1 MVGYSNTWDAWA
13 GQEYRKATVLEFFK
27 ELNCTSFK
35 YAPRLSLKKGNH
47 IMTEMQ
53 PFFEDVQSH
62 YDLSDDFFALF
73 LDPTR
78 TYSCAWFDDPN
89 ATLEEAQ
96 KAKIDLSLGKCE
108 LSPGMKLLDIGCGWG
123 TTALRAAER
132 YQVNA
137 IGLTLSKNQ
146 FEHASQRARESGL
159 SDTVQ
164 FRLQGWEEFSE
175 PVDRIVSIGAFEHF
189 RNSRHE
195 EFFKRCSEILPP
207 GGIMMLHT
215 IVTPSL
221 KDLRERGIEFCHE
234 DIKFAR
240 FIRDEIFPGGQLCA
254 PERVKL
260 MAQQNGFDV
269 YHVQALGL
277 HYAHTLD
284 CWSESLANAKQ
295 QAIALTSPTVYDRY
309 QKYLT
314 GCAEQFRKGV
324 IDVMQF
330 CMRRN

>member
-1 MVGYSNTWDAWA
+1 MS
-13 GQEYRKATVLEFFK
+13 
-27 ELNCTSFK
+27 
-35 YAPRLSLKKGNH
+35 
-47 IMTEMQ
+47 EMQ
-53 PFFEDVQSH
+53 PFFKEVQSH

-78 TYSCAWFDDPN
+78 TYSCAYFDDPGT
-89 ATLEEAQ
+89 TLEDAQ
-96 KAKIDLSLGKCE
+96 MAKLDLSLGKCE

-123 TTALRAAER
+123 ATALRAAES
-132 YQVNA
+132 YQAKV
-137 IGLTLSKNQ
+137 IGLTLSENQ
-146 FEHASQRARESGL
+146 FAHASQRARESGY

-164 FRLQGWEEFSE
+164 FRLQGWESFTD
-175 PVDRIVSIGAFEHF
+175 PVDRIISIGAFEHF

-195 EFFKRCSEILPP
+195 AFFQRCREILPDD
-207 GGIMMLHT
+207 GIMMLHS

-221 KDLRERGIEFCHE
+221 ADLREQGIEFVHE

-254 PERVKL
+254 PEWIKTL
-260 MAQQNGFDV
+260 AQNNGFDV
-269 YHVQALGL
+269 YHVQPLRL
-277 HYAHTLD
+277 HYARTLD
-284 CWSESLANAKQ
+284 CWAESLAESKE
-295 QAIALTSPTVYDRY
+295 QAIALTSQTVYDRY

-330 CMRRN
+330 CMRCE